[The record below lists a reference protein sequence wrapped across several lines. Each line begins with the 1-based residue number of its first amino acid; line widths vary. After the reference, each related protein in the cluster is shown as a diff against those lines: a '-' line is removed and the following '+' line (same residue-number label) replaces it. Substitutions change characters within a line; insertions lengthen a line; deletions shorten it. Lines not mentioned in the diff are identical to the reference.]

1 MNYTPCSYYYSK
13 TMTSIKTQTNQRII
27 IEEYLKSLYEKID
40 GITLLIFYDNFKQ
53 KYELETL
60 NNSQKNSL
68 INSLSNILKLIEGIY
83 HNNYFQKKQSR
94 LCYNP
99 PDYGKDFF
107 DYAKKKAEEFG
118 MPKSTF
124 KTIKETR
131 IIATELLQEWFITQ
145 FGKIEDLIP
154 TETIIDWFDRQNDTN
169 DIMLK

>member
-1 MNYTPCSYYYSK
+1 
-13 TMTSIKTQTNQRII
+13 MTSIKKQTNQRII

-53 KYELETL
+53 DCNYEPETL
-60 NNSQKNSL
+60 NNSQKISL
-68 INSLSNILKLIEGIY
+68 HKSLSNILKLIEGIY

-94 LCYNP
+94 LCYTP

-107 DYAKKKAEEFG
+107 DFAKQKAEEFG

-124 KTIKETR
+124 KTRKETR

-145 FGKIEDLIP
+145 FGKIEDLIS
-154 TETIIDWFDRQNDTN
+154 TRTVIDWFDRQNDTN